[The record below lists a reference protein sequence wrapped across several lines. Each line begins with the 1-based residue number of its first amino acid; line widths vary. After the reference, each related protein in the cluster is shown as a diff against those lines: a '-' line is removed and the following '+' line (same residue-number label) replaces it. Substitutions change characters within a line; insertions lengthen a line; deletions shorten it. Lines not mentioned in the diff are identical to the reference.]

1 MTILGIDDGDRRIGL
16 AASDSTGLIAGA
28 LPTLERRARG
38 QDVTEAIRRACH
50 EHGVERIV
58 VGMPINMDGS
68 QGPRAKLS
76 QEFALAL
83 ADALGIAVV
92 MWDERLT
99 SVQAD
104 RAMLQGNLSR
114 AKRKQRRDRL
124 SAQIL
129 LQSYLDAQKRFSS
142 AGEPIVRSVRP

>member
-1 MTILGIDDGDRRIGL
+1 
-16 AASDSTGLIAGA
+16 
-28 LPTLERRARG
+28 
-38 QDVTEAIRRACH
+38 
-50 EHGVERIV
+50 
-58 VGMPINMDGS
+58 MPINMDGS